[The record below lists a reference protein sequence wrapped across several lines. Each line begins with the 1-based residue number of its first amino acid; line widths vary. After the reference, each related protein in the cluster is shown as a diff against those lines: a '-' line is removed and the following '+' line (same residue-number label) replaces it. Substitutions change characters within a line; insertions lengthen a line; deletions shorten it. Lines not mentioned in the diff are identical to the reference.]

1 VVQRRRE
8 IALRLALGATPSEVV
23 RLMTWSGASM
33 GLTGIALGVVGAV
46 ALSRFLRA
54 FLYGVQPIDLMVYVS
69 CASGV
74 LFVTTVSALIPALG
88 ARRLA
93 PAAVLRED

>member
-1 VVQRRRE
+1 VGL
-8 IALRLALGATPSEVV
+8 I
-23 RLMTWSGASM
+23 TWSGASM
-33 GLTGIALGVVGAV
+33 GLAGIAIGVVGAV

-54 FLYGVQPIDLMVYVS
+54 FLFGVEPLDLTVYVL
-69 CASGV
+69 CAAGV
-74 LFVTTVSALIPALG
+74 LVVTTLSALIPALA